1 MEQIESQ
8 VEEALKQGADPQQ
21 VLQQLV
27 QMGIPQEQ
35 AMQMIQEIL
44 QEIQGGETQPEAPE
58 MKDGGSYLNAL
69 KGKTIKD
76 YTFNSKTGKYEV
88 SYE

>member
-1 MEQIESQ
+1 
-8 VEEALKQGADPQQ
+8 
-21 VLQQLV
+21 
-27 QMGIPQEQ
+27 MGIPQEQ

-44 QEIQGGETQPEAPE
+44 QEIQGGETGMESPEQGTPQ
-58 MKDGGSYLNAL
+58 MRKGGEYLNAL